1 MTQINI
7 YPEDNLVRIS
17 KDVTD
22 NYDILDDFTEEAL
35 DGYRD
40 SERIFWRMT
49 LDSFMTA
56 VKNACK
62 ET

>member
-1 MTQINI
+1 MTQISI
-7 YPEDNLVRIS
+7 YPEDKLVRIS

-22 NYDILDDFTEEAL
+22 RYDILDDFTEEAL

-40 SERIFWRMT
+40 DERIFWRMT

-56 VKNACK
+56 VKNRCK